1 MQRNVTVCLDEET
14 IAKAR
19 VVAAKRRTS
28 LSGLLVQE
36 ISRLAAQDEAYAEA
50 KAAALR
56 RMARGAHL
64 GGGRLP
70 ARESLHDR

>member
-28 LSGLLVQE
+28 LSGLLV
-36 ISRLAAQDEAYAEA
+36 YAEA